1 MRFTQ
6 SSSCRSAI
14 MQQRVRDFIK
24 RRKAEAEA
32 RGIVY
37 ISSEERAAMEQEEQG
52 RKAEEKRI
60 EELHERCRKKGL
72 NFDEEEAKYQK
83 KLADKKAKEEA
94 KRKKK
99 ESRKKESRKKERQK
113 SLNESK
119 DRRIIWRVKL
129 FVIIGSFA
137 GQARV
142 PIRKSVCPM
151 TL

>member
-37 ISSEERAAMEQEEQG
+37 ISSEERAAMEQEEQD

-99 ESRKKESRKKERQK
+99 ERQK

>member
-1 MRFTQ
+1 
-6 SSSCRSAI
+6 

-37 ISSEERAAMEQEEQG
+37 ISSEERAAMEQD

-99 ESRKKESRKKERQK
+99 ESRKKESRKK
-113 SLNESK
+113 K
-119 DRRIIWRVKL
+119 DRNL
-129 FVIIGSFA
+129 
-137 GQARV
+137 
-142 PIRKSVCPM
+142 
-151 TL
+151 

>member
-1 MRFTQ
+1 M
-6 SSSCRSAI
+6 
-14 MQQRVRDFIK
+14 VYK
-24 RRKAEAEA
+24 RNINCDSLNPHHADQLLCNRECGTLSNVVKRKQKQIAEEAEA

-37 ISSEERAAMEQEEQG
+37 ISSEERAAMEQEEQD

-99 ESRKKESRKKERQK
+99 ESRKKESRKK
-113 SLNESK
+113 K
-119 DRRIIWRVKL
+119 DRNL
-129 FVIIGSFA
+129 
-137 GQARV
+137 
-142 PIRKSVCPM
+142 
-151 TL
+151 

>member
-1 MRFTQ
+1 MIGYMIGSLLMIPFDVEDKIPQ
-6 SSSCRSAI
+6 ISA
-14 MQQRVRDFIK
+14 DLIK

-99 ESRKKESRKKERQK
+99 ESRKK
-113 SLNESK
+113 K
-119 DRRIIWRVKL
+119 DRNL
-129 FVIIGSFA
+129 
-137 GQARV
+137 
-142 PIRKSVCPM
+142 
-151 TL
+151 